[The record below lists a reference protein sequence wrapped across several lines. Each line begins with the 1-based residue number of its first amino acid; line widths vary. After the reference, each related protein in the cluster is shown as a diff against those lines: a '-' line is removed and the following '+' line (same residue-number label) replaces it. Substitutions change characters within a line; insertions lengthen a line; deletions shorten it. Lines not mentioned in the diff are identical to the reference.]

1 MDNKTMTRNKKIINV
16 IMHPIDDEELYF
28 KSLGTTMLDIMDK
41 QLGQDGLALV
51 MEELQKQLNKEWLID

>member
-1 MDNKTMTRNKKIINV
+1 MNNKTRTRNKKIINV

-51 MEELQKQLNKEWLID
+51 MEELQKQLNKE

>member
-1 MDNKTMTRNKKIINV
+1 MDNKARTRNKKIINV

-51 MEELQKQLNKEWLID
+51 MEELQKQLNKE

>member
-1 MDNKTMTRNKKIINV
+1 MNNKNKKVITV

-41 QLGQDGLALV
+41 RLGTDRLALV
-51 MEELQKQLNKEWLID
+51 MEELRKQLIK

>member
-51 MEELQKQLNKEWLID
+51 MEELQKQLNKE

>member
-1 MDNKTMTRNKKIINV
+1 MNNRTRTKNKKIITV

-28 KSLGTTMLDIMDK
+28 RSLGTTMLDIMDK

-51 MEELQKQLNKEWLID
+51 MEELRKQLIK